1 MSQQGPGTEE
11 GERGG
16 RQGLERRA
24 KKGSWGGGGQKQEI
38 LEINVVS
45 YKFTIVNEIF
55 FCLAQL
61 SSLLLTTISI

>member
-16 RQGLERRA
+16 RQGLERRG
-24 KKGSWGGGGQKQEI
+24 KKGSLGGGGQKQEI

-45 YKFTIVNEIF
+45 YKFTIVNGIF
-55 FCLAQL
+55 LLAQL

>member
-45 YKFTIVNEIF
+45 YKFTIVNGIF
-55 FCLAQL
+55 LLAQL